1 MAITPVSTTLCEVS
15 YDSDNRITPYR
26 YQYWNSAP
34 KISVHFHGKESKD
47 ADPTESSSGY
57 QSPDWTNTFSLPSSS
72 CTSSYLDY
80 LRTLYECKSSCS
92 SKSSKTHRGHHR
104 TNTGHLSSRS
114 SYNPTQVSPRVY
126 PAAYGLADNRPK
138 TACVPPTQPL
148 VPQQQYSLPVLHHG
162 RAWGL
167 GDEEGRDDGEG
178 DKPDDRLVWV
188 DALSKWIPENQLQK
202 PSYVSFVGTA
212 PVVEKLYA
220 TFKETPGLKELT
232 QCDHKCHRHE
242 IHMEQ
247 HRQSTKCGLCGM
259 YHQPE
264 LPPNHLH
271 THRLVTLKKREALRK
286 RANEAATERKQRKAY
301 SSPLYSSLK
310 DKRQKVRFQTPES
323 DHRSGPGA
331 TRNASDLD
339 LHVTL
344 PKDSLDSDGKA
355 EGGTD
360 GQTEDETEVTEE
372 SSEESQ
378 ELSDNVFISTDSSE
392 QQTEQETDWALRED
406 EYVIISKSE
415 VDIATAAMEAAEVE
429 HKEQLRMFEEMSRKR
444 EQEKAAQLAAAL
456 AKEEA
461 DRLAAEEE
469 LIMADISG
477 DNMTM
482 VRKRL
487 TSESIISGQSDGQTL
502 GSHRSKGSE
511 NKKSSASLSSSSS
524 GQLKTSSS
532 KAKASKSSSRTST
545 SRNKLDKKSSSKLN
559 NKVSQE
565 PSLPEISEVTRNIKS
580 ASPVPSLVKLPRK
593 AFTKLLKEEL
603 GEVKVHN
610 PVEIKDHT
618 KPVIPKGLKVI
629 KEKPAQLDPPLP
641 PMDMSLAKPEPLV
654 FLQADHE
661 RGEDTSKLPV
671 TQVIPTVGDTRTGP
685 LSLTVED
692 QPPSRGQ
699 SPSGRRRFS
708 IVKKEKLD
716 RRRVGRKVES
726 PVESP
731 VQQLPSRKT
740 ESWIYGQDD
749 DDDTIGAGDTEKTQV
764 SDEVPPLPSDIPPPL
779 PDPDSINK
787 SNKKTEK
794 RGRVIQTPIV
804 QKLEKKLKRRQFSK
818 DTSYE
823 DELRKQ
829 ELAEQRRQKHME
841 MLEKARARKLQGDMD
856 GDGDEDGPNFDDY
869 GFLAKY
875 CILNKASV
883 EMFKHTFDIVDDEQ
897 RGWLSATEVMVALR
911 AVNNKLSH
919 AEEEYL
925 YRILELTGYSIKNGA
940 DFKLFSVVAA
950 LSQKIAALDNW
961 MRNMIG
967 KMDFGML
974 EMKLFMC
981 KKLWECNVDHETNKI
996 SIDQLCVELRAGGVS
1011 LAHEIEVREKLSHLD
1026 ALDLLDFLSYIPLFI
1041 MIHQSVVDNP
1051 LDDTRDK

>member
-1 MAITPVSTTLCEVS
+1 MAITPMATTLCEVA
-15 YDSDNRITPYR
+15 YDSDHRITPYR

-34 KISVHFHGKESKD
+34 KISVQFSGKD
-47 ADPTESSSGY
+47 ADPTESSSGF

-72 CTSSYLDY
+72 CTGSYLDY

-92 SKSSKTHRGHHR
+92 SKSSKSLKTHRSNQRTSTGHH
-104 TNTGHLSSRS
+104 SSRL

-126 PAAYGLADNRPK
+126 PAAYGFADNRPK
-138 TACVPPTQPL
+138 TASIPPTQPL
-148 VPQQQYSLPVLHHG
+148 IPQQQYSLPVLHHG
-162 RAWGL
+162 RAWGE
-167 GDEEGRDDGEG
+167 EEGREDGEG
-178 DKPDDRLVWV
+178 DNKPDDRLVWV

-220 TFKETPGLKELT
+220 TFKETPGLKELSV
-232 QCDHKCHRHE
+232 CDHKCARHE

-247 HRQSTKCGLCGM
+247 HKQSAKCGLCGQ
-259 YHQPE
+259 YHQAE

-286 RANEAATERKQRKAY
+286 RANEAAAERKQRKAY

-323 DHRSGPGA
+323 DHRSGIGTP
-331 TRNASDLD
+331 RNESDLD
-339 LHVTL
+339 LHVML
-344 PKDSLDSDGKA
+344 PTETVGTD
-355 EGGTD
+355 EQTEEGTD
-360 GQTEDETEVTEE
+360 GQTEDETEVTED
-372 SSEESQ
+372 STEENQ
-378 ELSDNVFISTDSSE
+378 ELSGTDNPVNSTDSSE
-392 QQTEQETDWALRED
+392 QQTEPEADWSPREE
-406 EYVIISKSE
+406 EYVIISRSE
-415 VDIATAAMEAAEVE
+415 VDVATAAMEAAEAE
-429 HKEQLRMFEEMSRKR
+429 HREQLRMFEEMCKQR
-444 EQEKAAQLAAAL
+444 EQEKEAQLAAAL

-461 DRLAAEEE
+461 DRLAEEE
-469 LIMADISG
+469 LIRTEISG
-477 DNMTM
+477 EDMTM
-482 VRKRL
+482 LRKRL
-487 TSESIISGQSDGQTL
+487 TSESLISGQSDGQNFGPPRPKVPVRL
-502 GSHRSKGSE
+502 PLLSKK
-511 NKKSSASLSSSSS
+511 NKKSSASVSSSSS

-532 KAKASKSSSRTST
+532 RVKASKSTSRTST

-559 NKVSQE
+559 NKLSQE
-565 PSLPEISEVTRNIKS
+565 DNSK
-580 ASPVPSLVKLPRK
+580 VPP
-593 AFTKLLKEEL
+593 
-603 GEVKVHN
+603 
-610 PVEIKDHT
+610 
-618 KPVIPKGLKVI
+618 
-629 KEKPAQLDPPLP
+629 
-641 PMDMSLAKPEPLV
+641 
-654 FLQADHE
+654 
-661 RGEDTSKLPV
+661 

-685 LSLTVED
+685 LSLTVD
-692 QPPSRGQ
+692 DRPDSRGRT
-699 SPSGRRRFS
+699 PSGRRKFS
-708 IVKKEKLD
+708 IVKKEKVD
-716 RRRVGRKVES
+716 RRRVGVKVES
-726 PVESP
+726 PIESP
-731 VQQLPSRKT
+731 VEELPNKRT
-740 ESWIYGQDD
+740 DSWIYGQDD
-749 DDDTIGAGDTEKTQV
+749 DESIAAGDTEKSPEV
-764 SDEVPPLPSDIPPPL
+764 DEVPPLPADIPPPL
-779 PDPDSINK
+779 PDLDSINK
-787 SNKKTEK
+787 SNKKIDK
-794 RGRVIQTPIV
+794 RRRASIQTPIV

-841 MLEKARARKLQGDMD
+841 MLEKARARRLQGDMD
-856 GDGDEDGPNFDDY
+856 GEGDEDGPNFDDY

-875 CILNKASV
+875 CIFNKSSV
-883 EMFKHTFDIVDDEQ
+883 EMYRHTFDIVDDEQ

>member
-502 GSHRSKGSE
+502 GSHRSKGSVHLPSLSKK

-559 NKVSQE
+559 NKVSQ
-565 PSLPEISEVTRNIKS
+565 
-580 ASPVPSLVKLPRK
+580 
-593 AFTKLLKEEL
+593 
-603 GEVKVHN
+603 
-610 PVEIKDHT
+610 
-618 KPVIPKGLKVI
+618 
-629 KEKPAQLDPPLP
+629 
-641 PMDMSLAKPEPLV
+641 
-654 FLQADHE
+654 
-661 RGEDTSKLPV
+661 EDTSKLPV

>member
-1 MAITPVSTTLCEVS
+1 MAITPMATTLCEVA
-15 YDSDNRITPYR
+15 YDSDHRITPYR

-34 KISVHFHGKESKD
+34 KISVQFSGKD
-47 ADPTESSSGY
+47 ADPTESSSGF

-72 CTSSYLDY
+72 CTGSYLDY

-92 SKSSKTHRGHHR
+92 SKSSKSLKTHRSNQRTSTGHH
-104 TNTGHLSSRS
+104 SSRL

-126 PAAYGLADNRPK
+126 PAAYGFADNRPK
-138 TACVPPTQPL
+138 TASIPPTQPL
-148 VPQQQYSLPVLHHG
+148 IPQQQYSLPVLHHG
-162 RAWGL
+162 RAWGE
-167 GDEEGRDDGEG
+167 EEGREDGEG
-178 DKPDDRLVWV
+178 DNKPDDRLVWV

-220 TFKETPGLKELT
+220 TFKETPGLKELSV
-232 QCDHKCHRHE
+232 CDHKCARHE

-247 HRQSTKCGLCGM
+247 HKQSAKCGLCGQ
-259 YHQPE
+259 YHQAE

-286 RANEAATERKQRKAY
+286 RANEAAAERKQRKAY

-323 DHRSGPGA
+323 DHRSGIGTP
-331 TRNASDLD
+331 RNESDLD
-339 LHVTL
+339 LHVML
-344 PKDSLDSDGKA
+344 PTETVGTD
-355 EGGTD
+355 EQTEEGTD
-360 GQTEDETEVTEE
+360 GQTEDETEVTED
-372 SSEESQ
+372 STEENQ
-378 ELSDNVFISTDSSE
+378 ELSGTDNPVNSTDSSE
-392 QQTEQETDWALRED
+392 QQTEPEADWSPREE
-406 EYVIISKSE
+406 EYVIISRSE
-415 VDIATAAMEAAEVE
+415 VDVATAAMEAAEAE
-429 HKEQLRMFEEMSRKR
+429 HREQLRMFEEMCKQR
-444 EQEKAAQLAAAL
+444 EQEKEAQLAAAL

-461 DRLAAEEE
+461 DRLAEEE
-469 LIMADISG
+469 L
-477 DNMTM
+477 
-482 VRKRL
+482 K
-487 TSESIISGQSDGQTL
+487 
-502 GSHRSKGSE
+502 
-511 NKKSSASLSSSSS
+511 NKKSSASVSSSSS

-532 KAKASKSSSRTST
+532 RVKASKSTSRTST

-559 NKVSQE
+559 NKLSQE
-565 PSLPEISEVTRNIKS
+565 DNSK
-580 ASPVPSLVKLPRK
+580 VPP
-593 AFTKLLKEEL
+593 
-603 GEVKVHN
+603 
-610 PVEIKDHT
+610 
-618 KPVIPKGLKVI
+618 
-629 KEKPAQLDPPLP
+629 
-641 PMDMSLAKPEPLV
+641 
-654 FLQADHE
+654 
-661 RGEDTSKLPV
+661 

-685 LSLTVED
+685 LSLTVD
-692 QPPSRGQ
+692 DRPDSRGRT
-699 SPSGRRRFS
+699 PSGRRKFS
-708 IVKKEKLD
+708 IVKKEKVD
-716 RRRVGRKVES
+716 RRRVGVKVES
-726 PVESP
+726 PIESP
-731 VQQLPSRKT
+731 VEELPNKRT
-740 ESWIYGQDD
+740 DSWIYGQDD
-749 DDDTIGAGDTEKTQV
+749 DESIAAGDTEKSPEV
-764 SDEVPPLPSDIPPPL
+764 DEVPPLPADIPPPL
-779 PDPDSINK
+779 PDLDSINK
-787 SNKKTEK
+787 SNKKIDK
-794 RGRVIQTPIV
+794 RRRASIQTPIV

-841 MLEKARARKLQGDMD
+841 MLEKARARRLQGDMD
-856 GDGDEDGPNFDDY
+856 GEGDEDGPNFDDY

-875 CILNKASV
+875 CIFNKSSV
-883 EMFKHTFDIVDDEQ
+883 EMYRHTFDIVDDEQ

>member
-188 DALSKWIPENQLQK
+188 DALSKWIPENQ
-202 PSYVSFVGTA
+202 
-212 PVVEKLYA
+212 
-220 TFKETPGLKELT
+220 
-232 QCDHKCHRHE
+232 
-242 IHMEQ
+242 
-247 HRQSTKCGLCGM
+247 
-259 YHQPE
+259 
-264 LPPNHLH
+264 
-271 THRLVTLKKREALRK
+271 TLKKREALRK

-502 GSHRSKGSE
+502 GSHRSKGSVHLPSLSKK

>member
-1 MAITPVSTTLCEVS
+1 MAITPMATTLCEVA
-15 YDSDNRITPYR
+15 YDSDHRITPYR

-34 KISVHFHGKESKD
+34 KISVQFSGKD
-47 ADPTESSSGY
+47 ADPTESSSGF

-72 CTSSYLDY
+72 CTGSYLDY

-92 SKSSKTHRGHHR
+92 SKSSKSLKTHRSNQRTSTGHH
-104 TNTGHLSSRS
+104 SSRL

-126 PAAYGLADNRPK
+126 PAAYGFADNRPK
-138 TACVPPTQPL
+138 TASIPPTQPL
-148 VPQQQYSLPVLHHG
+148 IPQQQYSLPVLHHG
-162 RAWGL
+162 RAWGE
-167 GDEEGRDDGEG
+167 EEGREDGEG
-178 DKPDDRLVWV
+178 DNKPDDRLVWV

-220 TFKETPGLKELT
+220 TFKETPGLKELSV
-232 QCDHKCHRHE
+232 CDHKCARHE

-247 HRQSTKCGLCGM
+247 HKQSAKCGLCGQ
-259 YHQPE
+259 YHQAE

-286 RANEAATERKQRKAY
+286 RANEAAAERKQRKAY

-323 DHRSGPGA
+323 DHRSGIGTP
-331 TRNASDLD
+331 RNESDLD
-339 LHVTL
+339 LHVML
-344 PKDSLDSDGKA
+344 PTETVGTD
-355 EGGTD
+355 EQTEEGTD
-360 GQTEDETEVTEE
+360 GQTEDETEVTED
-372 SSEESQ
+372 STEENQ
-378 ELSDNVFISTDSSE
+378 ELSGTDNPVNSTDSSE
-392 QQTEQETDWALRED
+392 QQTEPEADWSPREE
-406 EYVIISKSE
+406 EYVIISRSE
-415 VDIATAAMEAAEVE
+415 VDVATAAMEAAEAE
-429 HKEQLRMFEEMSRKR
+429 HREQLRMFEEMCKQR
-444 EQEKAAQLAAAL
+444 EQEKEAQLAAAL

-461 DRLAAEEE
+461 DRLAEEE
-469 LIMADISG
+469 LIRTEISG
-477 DNMTM
+477 EDMTM
-482 VRKRL
+482 LRKRL
-487 TSESIISGQSDGQTL
+487 TSESLISGQSDGQNF
-502 GSHRSKGSE
+502 GPPRPKVPE
-511 NKKSSASLSSSSS
+511 NKKSSASVSSSSS

-532 KAKASKSSSRTST
+532 RVKASKSTSRTST

-559 NKVSQE
+559 NKLSQE
-565 PSLPEISEVTRNIKS
+565 PCLPEISDVIKHTQS
-580 ASPVPSLVKLPRK
+580 ASSGTTFVKPPPKVL
-593 AFTKLLKEEL
+593 TKLLKEEL
-603 GEVKVHN
+603 TEVKVRT
-610 PVEIKDHT
+610 PVESKDKGT
-618 KPVIPKGLKVI
+618 RLTPKGSKVTE
-629 KEKPAQLDPPLP
+629 EKPIQLDLPLP
-641 PMDMSLAKPEPLV
+641 PMDMSLAKPPPLA
-654 FLQADHE
+654 FLQSGHE
-661 RGEDTSKLPV
+661 RGEDNSKVPP

-685 LSLTVED
+685 LSLTVD
-692 QPPSRGQ
+692 DRPDSRGRT
-699 SPSGRRRFS
+699 PSGRRKFS
-708 IVKKEKLD
+708 IVKKEKVD
-716 RRRVGRKVES
+716 RRRVGVKVES
-726 PVESP
+726 PIESP
-731 VQQLPSRKT
+731 VEELPNKRT
-740 ESWIYGQDD
+740 DSWIYGQDD
-749 DDDTIGAGDTEKTQV
+749 DESIAAGDTEKSPEV
-764 SDEVPPLPSDIPPPL
+764 DEVPPLPADIPPPL
-779 PDPDSINK
+779 PDLDSINK
-787 SNKKTEK
+787 SNKKIDK
-794 RGRVIQTPIV
+794 RRRASIQTPIV

-841 MLEKARARKLQGDMD
+841 MLEKARARRLQGDMD
-856 GDGDEDGPNFDDY
+856 GEGDEDGPNFDDY

-875 CILNKASV
+875 CIFNKSSV
-883 EMFKHTFDIVDDEQ
+883 EMYRHTFDIVDDEQ

>member
-469 LIMADISG
+469 L
-477 DNMTM
+477 
-482 VRKRL
+482 K
-487 TSESIISGQSDGQTL
+487 
-502 GSHRSKGSE
+502 

-559 NKVSQE
+559 NKVSQ
-565 PSLPEISEVTRNIKS
+565 
-580 ASPVPSLVKLPRK
+580 
-593 AFTKLLKEEL
+593 
-603 GEVKVHN
+603 
-610 PVEIKDHT
+610 
-618 KPVIPKGLKVI
+618 
-629 KEKPAQLDPPLP
+629 
-641 PMDMSLAKPEPLV
+641 
-654 FLQADHE
+654 
-661 RGEDTSKLPV
+661 EDTSKLPV

>member
-469 LIMADISG
+469 L
-477 DNMTM
+477 
-482 VRKRL
+482 K
-487 TSESIISGQSDGQTL
+487 
-502 GSHRSKGSE
+502 
-511 NKKSSASLSSSSS
+511 NKKSS
-524 GQLKTSSS
+524 
-532 KAKASKSSSRTST
+532 
-545 SRNKLDKKSSSKLN
+545 
-559 NKVSQE
+559 
-565 PSLPEISEVTRNIKS
+565 
-580 ASPVPSLVKLPRK
+580 
-593 AFTKLLKEEL
+593 
-603 GEVKVHN
+603 
-610 PVEIKDHT
+610 
-618 KPVIPKGLKVI
+618 
-629 KEKPAQLDPPLP
+629 
-641 PMDMSLAKPEPLV
+641 
-654 FLQADHE
+654 
-661 RGEDTSKLPV
+661 EDTSKLPV